1 MDKVSPLMDFNM
13 HSMNDLLPYAF
24 CCAGG
29 AMTCELY
36 EKLRPSMATGQEYEL
51 PVPGNV
57 MTILYQNNIFHVFR
71 SEVCMPI
78 FIS

>member
-29 AMTCELY
+29 AMTCGLY
-36 EKLRPSMATGQEYEL
+36 ERLRPSNYMAAGQEYEL

-57 MTILYQNNIFHVFR
+57 IMTLYQNNNYLLCIQK
-71 SEVCMPI
+71 
-78 FIS
+78 